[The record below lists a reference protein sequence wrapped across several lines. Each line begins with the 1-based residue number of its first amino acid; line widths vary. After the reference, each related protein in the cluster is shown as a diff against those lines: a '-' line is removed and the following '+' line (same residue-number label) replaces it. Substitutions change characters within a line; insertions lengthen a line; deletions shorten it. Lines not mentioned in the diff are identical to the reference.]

1 MEKTS
6 MAHVF
11 RYLVI
16 AVALVASVAAWSPQA
31 KAQVPVPSIY
41 PVTWQLKFEYGKPAR
56 IVVNVPGKSTPQA
69 YWYMP
74 FSVTNTT
81 DRERMYFPV
90 FELVTEEGKILRSD
104 KSVPVAVVN
113 EIRKQQGNRFLQPL
127 IQTAGELRL
136 GDDETK
142 YSAAVWAEPDL
153 RMGHFSILVSGLSGE
168 STTVKN
174 AKDEDVVLRKTLQL
188 NFFIRGDEV
197 YPGEDEVNANAL
209 LWIMR

>member
-1 MEKTS
+1 

-11 RYLVI
+11 HNLVV
-16 AVALVASVAAWSPQA
+16 AVALVASGAVCLSQEKAPEKA
-31 KAQVPVPSIY
+31 KPPVPSIY

-56 IVVNVPGKSTPQA
+56 VVVNLPGRSTPQA
-69 YWYMP
+69 YWYLP

-81 DRERMYFPV
+81 NRERMYFPM
-90 FELVTEEGKILRSD
+90 FELVTEEGTIIRSD
-104 KSVPVAVVN
+104 KSVPTAVIK
-113 EIRKQQGNRFLQPL
+113 EIRKEQGNRFLAPL

-136 GDDETK
+136 GEDETK

-168 STTVKN
+168 NAKVKN
-174 AKDEDVVLRKTLQL
+174 AKGEDVLLRKTLQL
-188 NFFIRGDEV
+188 NFFVRGDEA
-197 YPGEDEVNANAL
+197 YPGEDEVNENAL